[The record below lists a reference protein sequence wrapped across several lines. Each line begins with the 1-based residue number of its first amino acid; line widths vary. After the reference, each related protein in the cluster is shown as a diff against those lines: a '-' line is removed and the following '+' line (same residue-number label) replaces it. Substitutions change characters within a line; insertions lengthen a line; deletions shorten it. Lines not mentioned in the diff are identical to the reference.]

1 LTNPASVK
9 ARLKNLAIK
18 NGKLFQEELTA
29 YCIERTIYRISN
41 SRYKENFTLK
51 GGIFLYALFNGNYT
65 RATKDIDFLAKSLN
79 NDIEKIKSIFEE
91 IFKIRVDDAVYYD
104 IDTLKIEQIIEFK
117 EYSGINLSIF
127 AYLDRTKVLI
137 SIDIGFSDIVY
148 PDRVLMDY
156 PVILDMEIPQIYA
169 YSLETVIAEKFEAIV
184 SLGYLN
190 SRYKDFYD
198 IYILLKDFDFVGEDL
213 FRAIE
218 ETFYNRGTKFEDIVA
233 FDKDFIEDEI
243 RILRWNSF
251 IEKKRAVIKTEF
263 PEVMKLIKLF
273 LKPIVD
279 RINNNEKFN
288 KVWISDR
295 SKWIDNKKQGKGD

>member
-1 LTNPASVK
+1 
-9 ARLKNLAIK
+9 
-18 NGKLFQEELTA
+18 
-29 YCIERTIYRISN
+29 
-41 SRYKENFTLK
+41 
-51 GGIFLYALFNGNYT
+51 
-65 RATKDIDFLAKSLN
+65 
-79 NDIEKIKSIFEE
+79 
-91 IFKIRVDDAVYYD
+91 
-104 IDTLKIEQIIEFK
+104 
-117 EYSGINLSIF
+117 
-127 AYLDRTKVLI
+127 
-137 SIDIGFSDIVY
+137 
-148 PDRVLMDY
+148 
-156 PVILDMEIPQIYA
+156 
-169 YSLETVIAEKFEAIV
+169 
-184 SLGYLN
+184 
-190 SRYKDFYD
+190 
-198 IYILLKDFDFVGEDL
+198 VGEDL